1 MKAIKFYSI
10 SILTIILLNGNCA
23 IALNVSNSV
32 LEDFQIVSSDPEHMQ
47 RRQQYL
53 KTHAAEAGILAERI
67 ASKPSS
73 MLQLKECIYSLPI
86 TERLSALFSI
96 LAQCEQGG
104 LGKDVAF
111 GYFNPSND
119 EGFGYSEGLWQL
131 ASYFRDP
138 RIREIYQKAL
148 SVLGDQE
155 LITNNLED
163 ILSGEYRASML
174 KNCFYF
180 PDQYKRVPP
189 RLEGKD
195 TWDGIRPGRKW
206 NEKEQE
212 QIVKHY
218 FVKWN
223 NVLAVAKEIYG
234 KKVNREEGVE
244 KLKNLEKQ
252 LKLALKDLQDLR
264 SPQDVSERTRLVTL
278 FRNELA
284 SSFVQW
290 QVWNKQERPDLKEL
304 TRDIRS
310 VFGDMLQYYQL
321 PDCYLFEEMM
331 RGDKW
336 NEEFARQ
343 GEAFLNKIMKQGN
356 EG

>member
-1 MKAIKFYSI
+1 MKAIEFYSI

-23 IALNVSNSV
+23 TALDVSNSI
-32 LEDFQIVSSDPEHMQ
+32 LEDCQTVSSDPEHMQ
-47 RRQQYL
+47 RIQQYL

-96 LAQCEQGG
+96 LAQCEQGF
-104 LGKDVAF
+104 LKKDAAF

-138 RIREIYQKAL
+138 RIRELYQKAL
-148 SVLGDQE
+148 SVLGDRE
-155 LITNNLED
+155 LIKKNLED
-163 ILSGEYRASML
+163 ILSGEYRNSML
-174 KNCFYF
+174 RNCFYF
-180 PDQYKRVPP
+180 PDQYKRIPP

-195 TWDGIRPGRKW
+195 TWDGIGPGRKW
-206 NEKEQE
+206 NAKEQE
-212 QIVKHY
+212 QVVKCY
-218 FVKWN
+218 FIKWN
-223 NVLAVAKEIYG
+223 NVLDVAKEIYG
-234 KKVNREEGVE
+234 KKISREEGMK

-264 SPQDVSERTRLVTL
+264 SPQEAAVRIRLVTF

-284 SSFVQW
+284 SSLVQW

-304 TRDIRS
+304 IRDIRS

-331 RGDKW
+331 REDKW

-343 GEAFLNKIMKQGN
+343 GEALLKKL
-356 EG
+356 

>member
-1 MKAIKFYSI
+1 MKTIKFYSI

-23 IALNVSNSV
+23 TALDIPNSV
-32 LEDFQIVSSDPEHMQ
+32 LEDCQLVSSDPKHMQ
-47 RRQQYL
+47 RIHQYL
-53 KTHAAEAGILAERI
+53 KRHSAEAGILAERI

-96 LAQCEQGG
+96 LSQCEHGF

-119 EGFGYSEGLWQL
+119 EGFGYFEGLWQL
-131 ASYFRDP
+131 AFYFRDP
-138 RIREIYQKAL
+138 RIRELYQKAL
-148 SVLGDQE
+148 SVLGDRE
-155 LITNNLED
+155 LITKNLED
-163 ILSGEYRASML
+163 ILSGEYRNGML

-180 PDQYKRVPP
+180 PDQYKRIPP
-189 RLEGKD
+189 RLEGRD

-218 FVKWN
+218 FMKWN
-223 NVLAVAKEIYG
+223 NVLSVAKKIYG
-234 KKVNREEGVE
+234 KKISREEGVE

-264 SPQDVSERTRLVTL
+264 SPQEGAERTRLVTL
-278 FRNELA
+278 FRNELVF
-284 SSFVQW
+284 SFVQW
-290 QVWNKQERPDLKEL
+290 QVWNKQEKPDLKEL

-331 RGDKW
+331 REDKW
-336 NEEFARQ
+336 NEEFTRQ
-343 GEAFLNKIMKQGN
+343 GEALLNKIMKQGN